1 MMLIISVGRTKMQR
15 RNEDIYKIFH
25 GMTPLK
31 RGERRKGQSEYYYLD
46 PRGAETFSDMKTID
60 VESEDTPNPKIKAIL
75 NDDLHKNPQDYY
87 IWRTKGDDKVRDRHK
102 ERDGK
107 VFNWHIPPEGGH
119 PGEDYNCRCWAEP
132 YVPKIAEKLN
142 ITPKFDLSGLPQY
155 AANDK
160 AIVVSD
166 TVYKKKP
173 LSNNE
178 LNDEEII
185 LRNIPLIIKEEGI
198 VDYPYKDTK
207 GYITVGAGLN
217 IDDYEVFCNMPW
229 LNSNNEPAST
239 AEIRQ
244 NYQNLVPQ
252 PKGKLPVFYKKYTSI
267 HLSGEIIFDKIKRHL
282 KNDLSFIKDNI
293 DEFYRYPPAIQDVF
307 IDFQYNTGNCL
318 QFVRFREGAK
328 AKKLDK
334 MLEESFRSD
343 VGKSRNESIRQRLKS
358 NKDWDY

>member
-1 MMLIISVGRTKMQR
+1 MA
-15 RNEDIYKIFH
+15 E
-25 GMTPLK
+25 
-31 RGERRKGQSEYYYLD
+31 EY
-46 PRGAETFSDMKTID
+46 
-60 VESEDTPNPKIKAIL
+60 
-75 NDDLHKNPQDYY
+75 
-87 IWRTKGDDKVRDRHK
+87 
-102 ERDGK
+102 
-107 VFNWHIPPEGGH
+107 
-119 PGEDYNCRCWAEP
+119 YNCRCWAEP
-132 YVPKIAEKLN
+132 YVPQKSEHKRLQI
-142 ITPKFDLSGLPQY
+142 DLSGLHPIDELKPTKFDTKDATLY

-160 AIVVSD
+160 ANVATDV
-166 TVYKKKP
+166 VYKKKP

-229 LNSNNEPAST
+229 LNSYNEPAST

-252 PKGKLPVFYKKYTSI
+252 PKGKLPIFYKKYTSI
-267 HLSGEIIFDKIKRHL
+267 HLSEEIIFDKVKRHL
-282 KNDLSFIKDNI
+282 KNDLAFIKDNI

-334 MLEESFRSD
+334 MLEESFRPD